1 MARQRT
7 HRHNSVRPIL
17 RRLHSPDL
25 LDMQN
30 DTPDDVESFCILVQ
44 AMIGSESSL
53 GEESFNFIVCTI
65 DKVAATLQ
73 KEGFLFGRHY
83 LMVEYY
89 NYQVIFD
96 VIDSLC
102 NRVSGSSWQ
111 EVAEKL
117 GRYGHW
123 EFEDYVEPIS

>member
-1 MARQRT
+1 
-7 HRHNSVRPIL
+7 VRPIL

-30 DTPDDVESFCILVQ
+30 DAPDDVESFCILVQ
-44 AMIGSESSL
+44 AMVGQENGL
-53 GEESFNFIVCTI
+53 GEESFNFLVCTV
-65 DKVAATLQ
+65 DKVTAALQ
-73 KEGFLFGRHY
+73 KDGFLFGRHY
-83 LMVEYY
+83 LLVEYY
-89 NYQVIFD
+89 NYQIIFD

-102 NRVSGSSWQ
+102 NRISGSSWQ

-117 GRYGHW
+117 GRFGHW

>member
-1 MARQRT
+1 MAGERT
-7 HRHNSVRPIL
+7 HRHHSVRPVL
-17 RRLHSPDL
+17 HSLHSPDL

-44 AMIGSESSL
+44 AFIGPA
-53 GEESFNFIVCTI
+53 GEVGGDSFNFLVCTV

-73 KEGFLFGRHY
+73 KDGFLFGRHY
-83 LMVEYY
+83 LIVEYY
-89 NYQVIFD
+89 SYQVIFD

-117 GRYGHW
+117 GRFGHW
-123 EFEDYVEPIS
+123 EFEDYVEPTS